1 MNQLMQD
8 FHDNFF
14 ELVGGSIA
22 AGHHF
27 LFASADHGL
36 LLGIMRSMAIGMGTA
51 YGIRTLNFIT
61 TFFIT
66 SIKSITMKQLLAFF
80 TFLVVIATTLQG
92 FVPQLPITDPN
103 TAKYISAGLLFAV
116 LVFTSL
122 KQFATAEISNASLWP
137 TVFVTLIA
145 IIGGLNDFFKVLP
158 LDPHTSQW
166 VRFGLTFS
174 VAVLNVSST
183 TFFPSATSVVI
194 GFILLAG
201 LSGCTISK
209 QQSVLRGACTTHEF
223 NTYTKVID
231 TTAGLPAA
239 LAGIDSG
246 GVYVICNTQEIV
258 HNYPK
263 LGQDIVKAR
272 SVIGA
277 WIMKLATKK

>member
-116 LVFTSL
+116 LVFHIHDLHGFLVKNKSNLTSL
-122 KQFATAEISNASLWP
+122 TRYEQPNQSERGSS
-137 TVFVTLIA
+137 
-145 IIGGLNDFFKVLP
+145 
-158 LDPHTSQW
+158 
-166 VRFGLTFS
+166 
-174 VAVLNVSST
+174 NVS
-183 TFFPSATSVVI
+183 
-194 GFILLAG
+194 
-201 LSGCTISK
+201 
-209 QQSVLRGACTTHEF
+209 
-223 NTYTKVID
+223 
-231 TTAGLPAA
+231 LP
-239 LAGIDSG
+239 D
-246 GVYVICNTQEIV
+246 
-258 HNYPK
+258 
-263 LGQDIVKAR
+263 
-272 SVIGA
+272 
-277 WIMKLATKK
+277 